1 MIKLL
6 CLDIDG
12 TILNS
17 RKELTEGIKNA
28 VDYAKGQGVK
38 VFLASGRSLPGLKDI
53 LEELDITG
61 NCICMS
67 GAPILAG
74 GKEIER
80 NGLDGKH
87 LDILVDCA
95 QKYDSQ
101 LFLTGMDF
109 NLTNRELLGHLADEV
124 GKGSLRGDYIIR
136 TDWRSFRDE
145 VARYR
150 AQVLKAAMKQTEE
163 DNFRKMKEELL
174 SLGLFHVVKSD
185 TNFVDINPVGC
196 NKGKAVETLARY
208 YGFGMENVMCIGD
221 DENDVEMV
229 GRAGYGVAMGNAEE
243 CVRKVARYV
252 TESNDE
258 DGAAKAVFRLIGKGE

>member
-1 MIKLL
+1 MVKLL

-17 RKELTEGIKNA
+17 RKKLTEGIKRA

-53 LEELDITG
+53 LEELDLTG

-67 GAPILAG
+67 GALILAE

-80 NGLDGKH
+80 SGLDGKH

-109 NLTNRELLGHLADEV
+109 NLTNREIAGHLADEV

-136 TDWRSFRDE
+136 TDWRAFRDE
-145 VARYR
+145 VGKYR
-150 AQVLKAAMKQTEE
+150 DQVLKAAMKQTEK
-163 DNFRKMKEELL
+163 DGFREMKEELL

-185 TNFVDINPVGC
+185 ISFVDINPVGC
-196 NKGKAVETLARY
+196 NKGRAVEMLAQH
-208 YGFGMENVMCIGD
+208 YGFGMDEVMCVGD
-221 DENDVEMV
+221 NENDVEMIET
-229 GRAGYGVAMGNAEE
+229 AGVGVAMGNAEE
-243 CVRKVARYV
+243 CVKKVARYV

-258 DGAAKAVFRLIGKGE
+258 DGAARAVFRLIGKGE